1 MSNSPFIPIAA
12 VGPRLVS
19 RRLHAGW
26 VAAALLL
33 CAGTSQA
40 LEYGPFSL
48 TGFIKSDVTR
58 TNNVCS
64 NCQVFPAEDKQR
76 FWADEIRPGATYGAD
91 TSVVTL
97 VQPYLGANF
106 DLGGGFKL
114 SGLLS
119 QRWRDWQ
126 PDIPG
131 YLYEANVAVSHEAYG
146 RVTVGAMTTRGW
158 ALADYPYG
166 SDVGLAEEWSSAGAG
181 YGLLEYPSIRY
192 TAPVLDVAGGDLV
205 LELTYSA
212 GNTDFKIN
220 KPQFWEFWADY
231 RYGDLV
237 LDFVGQYSKNG
248 NPQAWGHGPFTGLT
262 PFPADDDDLGSSNQ
276 SIMMLMGRYI
286 IDSNWEV
293 LGGVRAN
300 RWSGAYAVVTTPGG
314 TVTSA
319 QWNNMFNVD
328 WDGSRNGV
336 PNPGYSAPLDRLP
349 GRPALPLGQVDLC
362 RGPDLPGQ
370 GQHRQPVGTR
380 AEQLGHHRHRRRH
393 LRRRL
398 GRQCLRPGGWG
409 ALWPA
414 GPVAD
419 VHAHQLGLH
428 RHRFPGDQGRQ
439 LGHAGLRLCVLE
451 VAVVFMRTMER
462 NRPRPV
468 YPSLRIRAR
477 TQA

>member
-1 MSNSPFIPIAA
+1 MSNSPFFPIAA
-12 VGPRLVS
+12 VGRRLVS

-33 CAGTSQA
+33 CASTSQA

-64 NCQVFPAEDKQR
+64 NCQLFPAEDKQR
-76 FWADEIRPGATYGAD
+76 FWADEILPGATYGAD

-146 RVTVGAMTTRGW
+146 RITVGAMTTRGW

-231 RYGDLV
+231 RYDDLL

-300 RWSGAYAVVTTPGG
+300 RWSGAYAVVTTPGS
-314 TVTSA
+314 TATSA

-328 WDGSRNGV
+328 WGGTRGGV
-336 PNPGYSAPLDRLP
+336 PNPGYSARSTDYLAGLRYRWGKWIFAAGLTY
-349 GRPALPLGQVDLC
+349 LGKASTDNPSE
-362 RGPDLPGQ
+362 RGQ
-370 GQHRQPVGTR
+370 GNSATIGTVGATYDV
-380 AEQLGHHRHRRRH
+380 
-393 LRRRL
+393 
-398 GRQCLRPGGWG
+398 GWG
-409 ALWPA
+409 VNVYALV
-414 GPVAD
+414 GGVRYG
-419 VHAHQLGLH
+419 QLGLSPMSMPTNSAFTDIDS
-428 RHRFPGDQGRQ
+428 RVTKDGNWVT
-439 LGHAGLRLCVLE
+439 LGF
-451 VAVVFMRTMER
+451 VF
-462 NRPRPV
+462 V
-468 YPSLRIRAR
+468 F
-477 TQA
+477 